1 MKKISLVTPLVVLSL
16 LSLQSST
23 FADKQNTAVE
33 AQKQHKNSASSV
45 LNKQQRLQFGKEMY
59 QQVCFDC
66 HDSGFNGAP
75 RIGNM
80 DDWKERRL
88 FGKEAILESV
98 LKGKGL
104 MPRQGGSAEDSKARY
119 ALMVEYMLSTVNAD
133 NIRTTPEMHR
143 KAEIARHLS
152 NGKSLYEMVC
162 ADCHDTGA
170 NGAPKMTDKVA
181 WEPRVNKGFNKL
193 VSNVING
200 HGNMIPL
207 GGSAIQSVEG
217 VREMVIYMLTTAGFK
232 PKTRE

>member
-1 MKKISLVTPLVVLSL
+1 MKKLPLVVAPLLALSL
-16 LSLQSST
+16 LALQSST
-23 FADKQNTAVE
+23 FADKQKAAV
-33 AQKQHKNSASSV
+33 ADQKKHNSSPYV
-45 LNKQQRLQFGKEMY
+45 LKKQQRLQFGKEMY

-66 HDSGFNGAP
+66 HDTGFNGAP
-75 RIGNM
+75 RLGNT
-80 DDWKERRL
+80 DDWKDRRL
-88 FGKEAILESV
+88 FGREAILESV

-119 ALMVEYMLSTVNAD
+119 AMMVEYMLSTVNAD

-170 NGAPKMTDKVA
+170 NGAPKITDKAA
-181 WEPRVNKGFNKL
+181 WEPRVKKGFNKL

-200 HGNMIPL
+200 HGKMIPL

-232 PKTRE
+232 PKK

>member
-1 MKKISLVTPLVVLSL
+1 MKKLSLAITSLLTLSL

-23 FADKQNTAVE
+23 FAEQQKAVE
-33 AQKQHKNSASSV
+33 AGQKQHNPAPYV
-45 LNKQQRLQFGKEMY
+45 LTKQQRIQFGKEMY

-80 DDWKERRL
+80 EDWKERRL
-88 FGKEAILESV
+88 FGREAILESV

-119 ALMVEYMLSTVNAD
+119 ALMVEYMLSTVKAD

-152 NGKSLYEMVC
+152 NGKTLYDMVC
-162 ADCHDTGA
+162 ADCHDSGA
-170 NGAPKMTDKVA
+170 NGAPKITDKAA
-181 WEPRVNKGFNKL
+181 WEPRVKKGFNKM
-193 VSNVING
+193 VGEVING
-200 HGNMIPL
+200 HGKMIPL

-232 PKTRE
+232 PKQ